1 MICTSLQG
9 KNLEDI
15 LGIMDDP
22 FVEMAEVR
30 ADLNPLDEKDW
41 VELVETCEKPLIFS
55 FHIEPSLRGEE
66 KAREWNRML
75 KLYNSVIESGISFV
89 DLDINAPVHVSQS
102 IQKLCKHSGTR
113 LIRSFHDFD
122 GTPTNTL
129 LQQTILRCFRYGADI
144 AKIVCKAESAEDVAN
159 LQSIYDTLL
168 ENNHSIQAH
177 HLVLISMGPLGE
189 KARVECIA
197 KGAPF
202 TYAFYDTPTAEGQL
216 SYEQVH
222 EAIYKDWRGVHKS
235 DFNAPCSKSFAQRAI
250 MAAALS
256 EGTSHLTKFT
266 PCEDSLSA
274 IEVARALG
282 AKVTRRGENIKIEG
296 IGART
301 PESMEIESLNVG
313 ESGLLARLCI
323 PLSATLSSCD
333 TLIEGRGTLLERP
346 LKGASDIMAAFG
358 ILLMNESE
366 HRDSQ
371 NHIPLRVKGKFYPG
385 RAELPGAGGSQL
397 ISGLLMSLPFF
408 DRDSDLFVSEPK
420 SIPYMFITQD
430 ILGRFGIKIGSE
442 LEGDK
447 KMLEEQD
454 WSYCNG
460 IHFHVKG
467 KQHFK
472 AADIELESDWSA
484 AACFLTYGALFGEA
498 EVQGLNTNSLQ
509 ADITILDILS
519 DAGACVAYD
528 EDVVSVK
535 RAPLQAFE
543 YDLNNAPDLIPIA
556 SLLAAFCPGES
567 TIAGVQRLQNKECDR
582 AAAILDTLTRMG
594 VSARIIGDELR
605 VKGMSVSRRFATGKL
620 LKGGKYSSFHDHR
633 MVMMLSIAQ
642 MAADSPIE
650 IDDKNC
656 VSKSFPD
663 FFEELKL

>member
-75 KLYNSVIESGISFV
+75 ELYNSVIESGISFV

-102 IQKLCKHSGTR
+102 VQKLCKHSGTR

-144 AKIVCKAESAEDVAN
+144 AMIACKANCAEDVAN
-159 LQSIYDTLL
+159 LQGIYDTLL

-358 ILLMNESE
+358 ILLKNESE

-430 ILGRFGIKIGSE
+430 ILVRFGIKIGSE

-460 IHFHVKG
+460 IHFHIKG

-567 TIAGVQRLQNKECDR
+567 TIAGVQRLKNKECDR

-605 VKGMSVSRRFATGKL
+605 VKGMGVSRRFATGKL

>member
-75 KLYNSVIESGISFV
+75 ELYNSVIGSGISFV

-144 AKIVCKAESAEDVAN
+144 AKIACKANCAEDVAN
-159 LQSIYDTLL
+159 LQGIYDTLL

-358 ILLMNESE
+358 ILLKNESE

-460 IHFHVKG
+460 IHFHIKG

-567 TIAGVQRLQNKECDR
+567 TIAGVQRLKNKECDR

-605 VKGMSVSRRFATGKL
+605 VKGMGVSRRFATGKL